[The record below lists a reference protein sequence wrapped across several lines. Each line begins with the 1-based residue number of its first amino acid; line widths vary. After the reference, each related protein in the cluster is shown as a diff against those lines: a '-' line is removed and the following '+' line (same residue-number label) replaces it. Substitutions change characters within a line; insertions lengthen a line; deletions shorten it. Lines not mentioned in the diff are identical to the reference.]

1 MPMLSEEERKKGQ
14 ERGKAYTTTT
24 GQEVANVVQQ
34 QKQQQQS
41 TKKSVKERTDKALGG
56 KQLQQTDNYL
66 QSGVTDKG
74 EPIYSIEPAAR
85 ELNADSLWGATGF
98 RDWARKTWSQV
109 FDPAESSPFLSPE
122 QQAIVPQVQENIQA
136 GLQGVLK
143 WDDWVKGITGISSEE
158 AAQGLAPII
167 SESDTGDIAA
177 NFASGAKRSI
187 SAGFWTGLSLFGG
200 LDYAVRKMSSVSK
213 AAEELADSV
222 SVLPDIKEY
231 GDFRDFFLEAG
242 TLKLLYNVYRIAS
255 SGKGIQDKDA
265 VFLRNLNSS
274 RAIYSLYADE
284 TKKQEY
290 IRRYEAGEN
299 PQLLAMEIENPWVE
313 LGGSIFLDP
322 STYI

>member
-56 KQLQQTDNYL
+56 KGYEGADDKYL
-66 QSGVTDKG
+66 QTGVSDKG
-74 EPIYSIEPAAR
+74 EPVYSIEPAAR
-85 ELNADSLWGATGF
+85 ELNANSLWGATGF

-122 QQAIVPQVQENIQA
+122 QQAIVPQVQENIQT
-136 GLQGVLK
+136 GLQSVLK

-213 AAEELADSV
+213 AAEELE
-222 SVLPDIKEY
+222 I
-231 GDFRDFFLEAG
+231 G
-242 TLKLLYNVYRIAS
+242 
-255 SGKGIQDKDA
+255 
-265 VFLRNLNSS
+265 
-274 RAIYSLYADE
+274 RAH
-284 TKKQEY
+284 
-290 IRRYEAGEN
+290 
-299 PQLLAMEIENPWVE
+299 V
-313 LGGSIFLDP
+313 
-322 STYI
+322 